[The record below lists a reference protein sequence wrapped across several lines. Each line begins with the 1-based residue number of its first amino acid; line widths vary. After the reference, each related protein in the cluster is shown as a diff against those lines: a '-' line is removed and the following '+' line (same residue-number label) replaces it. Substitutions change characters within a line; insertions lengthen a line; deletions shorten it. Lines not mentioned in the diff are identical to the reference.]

1 MIASMIQCNMHFSQL
16 STQFTM
22 RRYIHEPNNEV
33 FELNRVDAIS
43 LDVLTKSHFTV
54 NIYGFCGHASIQEF
68 AGGDL
73 KSLLPKL
80 DPIDKLRVATWLA
93 NGVADI
99 HSIDSTNAHGEIII
113 EKVVNNDDAEEDVN
127 KEENHYEAEDNIKN
141 STNRTEIPVSLI
153 HNDINMDNI
162 LLGYR
167 NGVEVPLINDFNIA
181 VFRKKDVRSGLPCR
195 FHGRFA
201 NPQVSCASCHRL
213 QRR

>member
-1 MIASMIQCNMHFSQL
+1 MHSSQL
-16 STQFTM
+16 SEQCTL

-99 HSIDSTNAHGEIII
+99 HSIDSSNALGEIIK
-113 EKVVNNDDAEEDVN
+113 EVVNNDDAEEDVN
-127 KEENHYEAEDNIKN
+127 KKENNNEAEDNIKN
-141 STNRTEIPVSLI
+141 STNRTKIPVSLI

-181 VFRKKDVRSGLPCR
+181 VFRKKDVRTGLPCR

-201 NPQVSCASCHRL
+201 NPQVSCASCCRIKC
-213 QRR
+213 R